1 MDRFDALLQQWRD
14 GERRVTT
21 APADQQPALYA
32 VTDRLV
38 ADLRRRLG
46 GPFTT
51 RELADLYEEGTGWTL
66 DVAVSV
72 APGAPWAWDARTV
85 ADAAFA
91 RYVRDATDF
100 AGGRRLDPD
109 DAR

>member
-1 MDRFDALLQQWRD
+1 MQWHE
-14 GERRVTT
+14 GERRLAAAT
-21 APADQQPALYA
+21 PEQRPALEQ
-32 VTDRLV
+32 VTARLV

-51 RELADLYEEGTGWTL
+51 SELLDLYELGTGWTL
-66 DVAVSV
+66 DVAVAI

-100 AGGRRLDPD
+100 AGGRRIDPD
-109 DAR
+109 E